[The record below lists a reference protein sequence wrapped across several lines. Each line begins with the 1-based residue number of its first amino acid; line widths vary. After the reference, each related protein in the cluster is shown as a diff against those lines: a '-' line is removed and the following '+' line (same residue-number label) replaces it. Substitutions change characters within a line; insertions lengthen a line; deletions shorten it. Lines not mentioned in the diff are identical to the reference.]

1 MVTRALCENTAVV
14 IVGATADSRLQEI
27 LTPSELF
34 TYIPGRYSALQT
46 RTQGRCRR
54 LWITGTVHGLYLVT
68 IRIIAPLS
76 SVSFHLHDNAGTSS
90 VLYLSHSGGREVRL
104 SAQLGRDKAGIWS
117 WGGGGGAVAPVVP
130 CVPGKDVFCAESL
143 YPFFCNR
150 PVMSAS
156 FEEARSIPEP
166 RTPRVRFIPAHLL
179 WR

>member
-27 LTPSELF
+27 LTPSEFF

-90 VLYLSHSGGREVRL
+90 VLYLSHSGRREVRL

-117 WGGGGGAVAPVVP
+117 WGGGRGCCSRGSM
-130 CVPGKDVFCAESL
+130 CA
-143 YPFFCNR
+143 R
-150 PVMSAS
+150 K
-156 FEEARSIPEP
+156 R
-166 RTPRVRFIPAHLL
+166 RFLC
-179 WR
+179 